1 MNCIAVSVVVAS
13 SRSRSLLMMI
23 SIPGMIFGF
32 KAFGWE
38 ARAMNN
44 HALGRNVATIRRELG
59 FIFRHARS
67 ERRFVHYAFR
77 PGFQSG
83 FAVVPCGS

>member
-1 MNCIAVSVVVAS
+1 
-13 SRSRSLLMMI
+13 
-23 SIPGMIFGF
+23 
-32 KAFGWE
+32 
-38 ARAMNN
+38 MNN

-77 PGFQSG
+77 PGFQTG
-83 FAVVPCGS
+83 FAVIPCGS